1 MYRSNAVPDDRA
13 GRAVTP
19 SYPKQGDAQT
29 IALTVIGWIVADTGR
44 AERFL
49 AVTGLDPDQLRA
61 GLGQSAIQAAAID
74 FLLSHEPDLLACA
87 SAIGVKPEAIAA
99 ARDGITG

>member
-1 MYRSNAVPDDRA
+1 MDRKNADRA
-13 GRAVTP
+13 GGAMTHA
-19 SYPKQGDAQT
+19 YPKREDAQT
-29 IALTVIGWIVADTGR
+29 IALTVIGWIVAETGR

-49 AVTGLDPDQLRA
+49 SMTGLDPEQLRA

-87 SAIGVKPEAIAA
+87 AAIGVKPDAIAA
-99 ARDGITG
+99 ARQGIAG